1 MENVKQ
7 GVRSWLNIQPANPA
21 NVNIT
26 ETLDFYGNAIK
37 NRIWY
42 LGDSNELEQLYEQIP
57 VRNVRNT
64 FWGAKCS
71 TGMEINKLHTGI
83 PSLIVDRLTDV
94 TMTDL
99 NDFKFKNK
107 PDEEIWE
114 QIGKE
119 NDLKELFNE
128 AVRETLFIG
137 DGAFK
142 ITFDSSFS
150 NYPCIEFYSGEMI
163 DFVRKRGRI
172 TEIIF
177 KTSYKYKGKEYIL
190 HEHYGYGYIKYQLMF
205 DDKEVPL
212 DGIPDTKNLRDF
224 AFAGYT
230 EKDGEVVSK
239 GKYMMAVPLRFFSSS
254 RWKGRGQSIFDKKTD
269 SFDSLD
275 EAWSQ
280 WMDALRSGRS
290 REYIP
295 ECLIPRNPNTGE
307 IMKPNAF
314 DNRYIK
320 TDSEMGEDA
329 RNEILLQQP
338 SIPHESYL
346 ATYIT
351 ALDLCLQ
358 GLISPSTLGIDVK
371 KLDNADAQREKEKAT
386 LYTRNAI
393 VNVLTEDF
401 KKLASV
407 CIMSYNEFTNPS
419 KTIKGVEVEVSFG
432 EYANPSFESQV
443 ETVGKGKQQGIMS
456 IEAAVEELY
465 GDTKD
470 DAWKAE
476 EVARLKAEQGIV
488 EMEYPAVN
496 TDGIQTVDNNH
507 GISTLNGA
515 QISSLMNVIKMVKEG
530 SVTRNEAIS
539 IITSTLGISRENA
552 ESFIEE
558 GMQNAG
564 QGSKQN
570 IPDEPGRISGA
581 FRSSK

>member
-1 MENVKQ
+1 MLHIIVLILK
-7 GVRSWLNIQPANPA
+7 I
-21 NVNIT
+21 
-26 ETLDFYGNAIK
+26 
-37 NRIWY
+37 
-42 LGDSNELEQLYEQIP
+42 LGIILAVLLGIIVLLLCIVLFVP
-57 VRNVRNT
+57 VRYEISAEFPGKLENTTAKVR
-64 FWGAKCS
+64 FSWF
-71 TGMEINKLHTGI
+71 LH
-83 PSLIVDRLTDV
+83 LI
-94 TMTDL
+94 
-99 NDFKFKNK
+99 
-107 PDEEIWE
+107 
-114 QIGKE
+114 
-119 NDLKELFNE
+119 
-128 AVRETLFIG
+128 A
-137 DGAFK
+137 
-142 ITFDSSFS
+142 
-150 NYPCIEFYSGEMI
+150 GE
-163 DFVRKRGRI
+163 
-172 TEIIF
+172 
-177 KTSYKYKGKEYIL
+177 
-190 HEHYGYGYIKYQLMF
+190 
-205 DDKEVPL
+205 
-212 DGIPDTKNLRDF
+212 
-224 AFAGYT
+224 AGYT

-329 RNEILLQQP
+329 RNEISLQQP

-407 CIMSYNEFTNPS
+407 CIMSYNEFTNPR

-476 EVARLKAEQGIV
+476 EVARLKAEQGI
-488 EMEYPAVN
+488 E
-496 TDGIQTVDNNH
+496 I
-507 GISTLNGA
+507 
-515 QISSLMNVIKMVKEG
+515 
-530 SVTRNEAIS
+530 
-539 IITSTLGISRENA
+539 
-552 ESFIEE
+552 IEE
-558 GMQNAG
+558 PGVNRTAGNFNVNLGDGANAG
-564 QGSKQN
+564 AGGKTNIQN
-570 IPDEPGRISGA
+570 E
-581 FRSSK
+581 